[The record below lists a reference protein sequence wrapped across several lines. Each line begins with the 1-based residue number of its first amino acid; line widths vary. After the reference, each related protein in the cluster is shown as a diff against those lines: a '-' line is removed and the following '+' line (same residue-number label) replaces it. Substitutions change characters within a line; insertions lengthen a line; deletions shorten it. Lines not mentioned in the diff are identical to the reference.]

1 MKGEGKE
8 EERKRDE
15 KMREKRGMRE
25 RETRGEERERKV
37 RGEGEVTCNRIE
49 VNECTIALPV
59 MDSFTLQS

>member
-25 RETRGEERERKV
+25 RKA
-37 RGEGEVTCNRIE
+37 RGEGEVTCNGSE
-49 VNECTIALPV
+49 
-59 MDSFTLQS
+59 SG